1 MINKG
6 IILAGGTGSRLKPVT
21 NYLNKHLLP
30 INDKPMVYYPL
41 SVLMLSGIKK
51 INILIK
57 EEDKSNF
64 QKCIGSTEN
73 LGIDITYSFE
83 RESQGIP
90 NFINLCKDFIGNS
103 NICVI
108 LGDNFFYGQALSN
121 YLNNIKKNKSGT
133 LIFTYPVSNTSQYGI
148 LEETNNKK
156 KFKLVEKPKKTFS
169 NLAITGLYVFDNKIK
184 NYINKLKKS
193 KRGEFEIIDLLN
205 LYLKNKNLNI
215 CKLGRGASWFDCGT
229 FSSLGEVTSLVAI
242 LEKKQSFKIACLEE
256 IAYRNNWI
264 NKKNIQNRI
273 KFYGKTEYSEYLSFL
288 IKKL

>member
-6 IILAGGTGSRLKPVT
+6 IILAGGTGTRLKPIT

-30 INDKPMVYYPL
+30 VNDKPMIYYPL
-41 SVLMLSGIKK
+41 SVLMLAGIKK

-57 EEDKSNF
+57 ERDINNF

-73 LGIDITYSFE
+73 LGIDITYSY
-83 RESQGIP
+83 ESESSGIP
-90 NFINLCKDFIGNS
+90 NFVNLCSDFIDNS
-103 NICVI
+103 NVCVI
-108 LGDNFFYGQALSN
+108 LGDNFFYGQALSS
-121 YLNNIKKNKSGT
+121 YLRNIQKNKSGS
-133 LIFTYPVSNTSQYGI
+133 LIFTYPVSNTSEYGI
-148 LEETNNKK
+148 FEESKNKK

-184 NYINKLKKS
+184 KYIDKLKKS
-193 KRGEFEIIDLLN
+193 KRGELEIIDLLK
-205 LYLKNKNLNI
+205 LYLKDRSLNI

-229 FSSLGEVTSLVAI
+229 FSNLGEVTSLVSI

-256 IAYRNNWI
+256 IAYRNSWI
-264 NKKNIQNRI
+264 TKKNIEKRI
-273 KFYGKTEYSEYLSFL
+273 KFYGKTDYSEYLSFL